1 MGEVKTYYKK
11 LTIYLR
17 SYEKNEKREQRKG
30 ELNNISPI
38 YQRNEKNKRRHVA
51 KKAQNN
57 LVE

>member
-38 YQRNEKNKRRHVA
+38 YQRNEKNKRHVA